1 MTDNKTCGSDPPSP
15 DPSTNDAL
23 APHAEGVH
31 PGASANAAEMR
42 EANAAAQAV
51 AHASGILL
59 KELHELGELGE
70 VYALFDRVWRPDP
83 TRPPITREFLR
94 VLALTGNY
102 VVGAYRHGELV
113 GAAVGLLGAPV
124 GRTLHSHLVAVDPSA
139 RGQHIGLALKLHQ
152 RASAIKRGIEA
163 ITWTFDPL
171 QRRNAAFNIT
181 RLGARVVEYLPN
193 FYGPLDDGIN
203 GTDDSDRL
211 LVCWPVGLS
220 ALPDT
225 ESIAE
230 RDCVIALDR
239 GDDGGPK
246 IGDTDARL
254 LLAAVPLDIEAL
266 RGHSPAMAGAWRKAL
281 REVLGGLLAEGAHV
295 SGFDRAGWYLIE
307 RTGQ

>member
-1 MTDNKTCGSDPPSP
+1 MTNDKTCGSDPLSP
-15 DPSTNDAL
+15 APSTNDAFASHAAGVQGS
-23 APHAEGVH
+23 APK
-31 PGASANAAEMR
+31 AAEMC

-51 AHASGILL
+51 AHASGVLL

-70 VYALFDRVWRPDP
+70 LYALFDRVWRPDP
-83 TRPPITREFLR
+83 TKPPITREILR

-124 GRTLHSHLVAVDPSA
+124 GRTLHSHLVAVVPSA
-139 RGQHIGLALKLHQ
+139 RGQHIGLSLKLHQ
-152 RASAIKRGIEA
+152 RAWAIKRGIDA
-163 ITWTFDPL
+163 VTWTFDPL
-171 QRRNAAFNIT
+171 QRRNAAFNIA
-181 RLGARVVEYLPN
+181 RLGGRAVEYLPN

-220 ALPDT
+220 AHLDT
-225 ESIAE
+225 ETVAE
-230 RDCVIALDR
+230 RDYVIALGRSD
-239 GDDGGPK
+239 DDGPR

-254 LLAAVPLDIEAL
+254 LLVAVPPDIEAL
-266 RGHSPAMAGAWRKAL
+266 RGRSPAMASAWRKAL